1 MIDDMAEPDS
11 PIHYRSEVVETLT
24 SLLYVWG
31 SAGFQKD
38 IVPNSGRGMDTIEIK
53 VLWTLGSRGPARAA
67 DIAAALDAGASG
79 VSKAVAKL
87 RAAGLVERQPSA
99 TDLRAHILRLTPEGH
114 RVAQELHDVGDAMM
128 TEIFSTWESKDVTT
142 LTALLGRFAADFDR
156 YAKGLHGDRAAGADH
171 E

>member
-1 MIDDMAEPDS
+1 MIDDMADPDA

-31 SAGFQKD
+31 STGFQKD
-38 IVPNSGRGMDTIEIK
+38 IAPNSGRGMDTIEIK

-67 DIAAALDAGASG
+67 DIAASLDAGASG

-87 RAAGLVERQPSA
+87 RVAGLVEREPSPS
-99 TDLRAHILRLTPEGH
+99 DLRSHILRLTPEGL

-128 TEIFSTWESKDVTT
+128 SEIFSTWESKDVTT

-156 YAKGLHGDRAAGADH
+156 YASHLRAAAGQSRD
-171 E
+171 

>member
-1 MIDDMAEPDS
+1 MIDGMAEPDS

-38 IVPNSGRGMDTIEIK
+38 IVPNSGRGMDTLEIK

-67 DIAAALDAGASG
+67 DIASVLEAGASG

-87 RAAGLVERQPSA
+87 RASGLVERQASA
-99 TDLRAHILRLTPEGH
+99 TDNRSHILGLTTDGH

-128 TEIFSTWESKDVTT
+128 SDIFSTWESKDVAA
-142 LTALLGRFAADFDR
+142 LTGLLARFAGDFDR
-156 YAKGLHGDRAAGADH
+156 YARALHDRPGSATG
-171 E
+171 